1 MIKMGVDTRKSLPF
15 NSSISY
21 TMFFVVANLK
31 ILVPYNFD
39 PKYLVEEINSHQH
52 LINETTA
59 QPTPFLYDSN
69 HFSTKNPQ
77 ST

>member
-1 MIKMGVDTRKSLPF
+1 MGVDTRKSLPF

-39 PKYLVEEINSHQH
+39 PEYLVEEINSHQH
-52 LINETTA
+52 LINETTV
-59 QPTPFLYDSN
+59 QPQPPFRTTPIIFQKKK
-69 HFSTKNPQ
+69 ST
-77 ST
+77 